1 MNYELREMLP
11 EDGAQVLQIF
21 EEGIAGGN
29 ATFDREVPTW
39 EYWDKN
45 HFFRFRGLSFGANL
59 CPNLYGEQ
67 NW

>member
-29 ATFDREVPTW
+29 ATFDKEVPTW
-39 EYWDKN
+39 EY
-45 HFFRFRGLSFGANL
+45 
-59 CPNLYGEQ
+59 
-67 NW
+67 